1 MQLDLIATAIALLTF
16 FSISGLMALSLNLEY
31 GLAGIPNFGKALFVS
46 IGAYTAGWT
55 YTRLLPLLNGAD
67 ALDPCGLTMGQALQ
81 GRSEIL
87 RTLPLHALGN
97 FAITL
102 FIAALIG
109 GAVGWLASYPALRLK
124 EEWYLALVLL
134 VGSEILRIVVR
145 GYDPLVCGTNGLS
158 GIAQPFAWMGT
169 LTGSPRVAAL
179 CFLGLTL
186 LLLAGAYV
194 YAERLV
200 RSPFG
205 RLLKAVREN
214 PDVTQELGKN
224 VPRIR
229 AGVMFIGSA
238 LAAVAGVLFAVN
250 LGFVSTND
258 YAVALTLDVWVMVVL
273 GGVGNN
279 RGALLGAAIV
289 TLLDRVTA
297 ITAIRLDMLGSP
309 FEFNYVRFIL
319 FGVILLLM
327 LRYRREGLL
336 PEPVRTTGAHEV
348 LAKEGAADSS
358 PASL

>member
-1 MQLDLIATAIALLTF
+1 MQIDLIATAIALLTF
-16 FSISGLMALSLNLEY
+16 FAISGLMAISLNLEY

-46 IGAYTAGWT
+46 LGAYTAGWT
-55 YTRLLPLLNGAD
+55 YTRLLPRLHGVD
-67 ALDPCGLTMGQALQ
+67 ALDPCGLTLGQAVQ
-81 GRSEIL
+81 MRSEIM
-87 RTLPLHALGN
+87 RTFPLEALGN

-102 FIAALIG
+102 LIAAVIG

-145 GYDPLVCGTNGLS
+145 GYDPLICGTNGLS

-169 LTGSPRVAAL
+169 LTGSPRIAAL
-179 CFLGLTL
+179 SFLAFAL
-186 LLLAGAYV
+186 LLLAAVYL

-214 PDVTQELGKN
+214 PDVAQELGKN

-238 LAAVAGVLFAVN
+238 IAAISGVLFAVN

-273 GGVGNN
+273 GGIGNN

-297 ITAIRLDMLGSP
+297 ITAIRLDMLGSE

-336 PEPVRTTGAHEV
+336 PEPVSTTGAQGV
-348 LAKEGAADSS
+348 LARESEAAQGE
-358 PASL
+358 